1 MNMARTIR
9 VLLADDHKILREG
22 LRALLEQQADI
33 QVVAE
38 VDNGRDA
45 VLQTR
50 ELVPDVVI
58 MDIGMP
64 DLNGILSTR
73 EIKDAQPGIQVLC
86 LSVHRETHLVNS
98 MLEAGASGYLVKTSA
113 AQELIEA
120 VRTVDSG
127 QTYLSPA
134 IARDFVTHHVGGR
147 EDGATST
154 YASLTKREREIL
166 KLIAEGHH
174 TSEIAGRLHISSKT
188 VLAHRQKIMDKLGLD
203 STVAL
208 ARYALREGIVGL

>member
-1 MNMARTIR
+1 MKTIR

-22 LRALLEQQADI
+22 LRALLDQQPDMA
-33 QVVAE
+33 VVGE

-45 VLQTR
+45 VRQVA
-50 ELVPDVVI
+50 ELMPDVAI

-64 DLNGILSTR
+64 DLNGIVATKQ
-73 EIKDAQPGIQVLC
+73 IKADENEVQVLC
-86 LSVHRETHLVNS
+86 LSVHRETHLVTS

-120 VRTVDSG
+120 VRTVASG
-127 QTYLSPA
+127 QTYLSPSVA
-134 IARDFVTHHVGGR
+134 KDFVSHHVRGKSD
-147 EDGATST
+147 E
-154 YASLTKREREIL
+154 ASSSYTDLTKREREIL
-166 KLIAEGHH
+166 QLIAEGLH
-174 TSEIAGRLHISSKT
+174 TAAIADRLHISSKT

-208 ARYALREGIVGL
+208 ARYALRKGIVEL